1 MNKFVTFMLTA
12 ILTLLAWNPA
22 AHAAGNGDITLTLD
36 AAKEIEIISPQGK
49 KEIKRVTPSLVTP
62 GEELIYTLSYTNNG
76 KEMAQD
82 LFITNPIPP
91 HMTYKTNSA
100 RGENTVI
107 VYSMD
112 GGKSFDKP
120 ENLRIRGLDG
130 KERSA
135 APANYSHIRWV
146 IKKPLAPGEKGDVSF
161 RAQLQ

>member
-1 MNKFVTFMLTA
+1 MNKLVTFMLAT
-12 ILTLLAWNPA
+12 ILILPVWNPA
-22 AHAAGNGDITLTLD
+22 AHAAGNGSITLTLD
-36 AAKEIEIISPQGK
+36 AAKEIEITGPQGK
-49 KEIKRVTPSLVTP
+49 KEIKRVSPSLVTP
-62 GEELIYTLSYTNNG
+62 GEEVIYTLSYTNNG

-91 HMTYKTNSA
+91 HMIYKANSA

-107 VYSMD
+107 VYSID
-112 GGKSFDKP
+112 GAKSFDKP
-120 ENLRIRGLDG
+120 ENLKIRGIDG

-135 APANYSHIRWV
+135 TPVNYSHIRWV